1 VRARPLHARANPY
14 IRSLIDQA
22 TTRQPPA
29 TVALEVGATA
39 STGSLPVPAF
49 SRPLAAHQ
57 AALA

>member
-1 VRARPLHARANPY
+1 
-14 IRSLIDQA
+14 LIDQA